1 MAVDERIARLW
12 LLGLCVLSAGVFMVG
27 HASSLLPPHS
37 AHDGF
42 LLVPQLQHL
51 LGGSIPDDGFFGMFN
66 PTWFSPHAIPTAELG
81 WSGFWERV
89 LGNVQSHSWID
100 APHPLALMALL
111 GHWLPLGTWGPV
123 VVQAALFSLLMV
135 SLYCIG
141 TKAQSP
147 RAGLLAAT
155 LAMGAPGL
163 FGTVQYIEPHL
174 AVAAVSTCAVA
185 LLLHTDGLRRW
196 WVAVAASV
204 VLWSLSRSGEGS
216 GEAVIAGLVVV
227 GPGLMA
233 VAGSDRTQ
241 TPIRWVVGLCALV
254 IPFMLLADLDWIVVA
269 MEQVTRAFE
278 DPSVQTDVVA
288 KGGVLGSRF
297 TWVSAYG
304 VLTFT
309 DYLRPA
315 LSLVVVAGLVAAWRT
330 RPTHRWSLLLWLLVP
345 WIALSWMQRKASW
358 YGVPLL
364 PPLVLW
370 AALGLDR
377 LELSRWRRV
386 AVSVAVGQFLL
397 FSLLPAHA
405 FPVGLSWL
413 REPLAVHDWRLRR
426 IDFLRPMDDVATRK
440 VQSDLESLVEW
451 METNENPGPVAVMTM
466 GTRHDF
472 AARYFLA
479 MSLPGVEVVN
489 LGDPRV
495 RAARYRSLHPSD
507 FGVFVF
513 VDDGAREWPPSESQA
528 DWLRGDL
535 RCVEDDPFDSFM
547 AAVFERASEPV
558 DGFYP
563 LSGDVSPVL
572 GPGQIWRGEPGMDGL
587 CAP

>member
-1 MAVDERIARLW
+1 VDERTARWW
-12 LLGLCVLSAGVFMVG
+12 LLGLCMLTAGVYVVG
-27 HASSLLPPHS
+27 HAGSPMPPHS

-42 LLVPQLQHL
+42 LLVPQLQQL
-51 LGGSIPDDGFFGMFN
+51 LGGATPDSGQFGMFN
-66 PTWFSPHAIPTAELG
+66 PTWFSPHAVPTAELG

-288 KGGVLGSRF
+288 KGGVLGC
-297 TWVSAYG
+297 
-304 VLTFT
+304 
-309 DYLRPA
+309 
-315 LSLVVVAGLVAAWRT
+315 
-330 RPTHRWSLLLWLLVP
+330 
-345 WIALSWMQRKASW
+345 
-358 YGVPLL
+358 
-364 PPLVLW
+364 
-370 AALGLDR
+370 
-377 LELSRWRRV
+377 
-386 AVSVAVGQFLL
+386 
-397 FSLLPAHA
+397 
-405 FPVGLSWL
+405 
-413 REPLAVHDWRLRR
+413 
-426 IDFLRPMDDVATRK
+426 
-440 VQSDLESLVEW
+440 
-451 METNENPGPVAVMTM
+451 
-466 GTRHDF
+466 RH
-472 AARYFLA
+472 
-479 MSLPGVEVVN
+479 MV
-489 LGDPRV
+489 
-495 RAARYRSLHPSD
+495 
-507 FGVFVF
+507 
-513 VDDGAREWPPSESQA
+513 
-528 DWLRGDL
+528 
-535 RCVEDDPFDSFM
+535 C
-547 AAVFERASEPV
+547 
-558 DGFYP
+558 
-563 LSGDVSPVL
+563 
-572 GPGQIWRGEPGMDGL
+572 
-587 CAP
+587 

>member
-1 MAVDERIARLW
+1 MDDRVARRW
-12 LLGLCVLSAGVFMVG
+12 LLGLCVLATGVFLAG
-27 HASSLLPPHS
+27 HAASPLPPHS

-42 LLVPQLQHL
+42 LLVPQLQQL
-51 LGGSIPDDGFFGMFN
+51 LGGSIPDDGRFGMFH
-66 PTWFSPHAIPTAELG
+66 PTWFSPHAVATGELG
-81 WSGFWERV
+81 WSGFWDRV
-89 LGNVQSHSWID
+89 FGNVQSHSWID
-100 APHPLALMALL
+100 APHPLVLMALL
-111 GHWLPLGTWGPV
+111 GHWIPLGTWGPV
-123 VVQAALFSLLMV
+123 LVQAGLFALLMV

-141 TKAQSP
+141 TKVQSP

-174 AVAAVSTCAVA
+174 AVAAMSTCAVS

-204 VLWSLSRSGEGS
+204 ALWSLSRCGEGS

-241 TPIRWVVGLCALV
+241 TPIRWILGLCALV
-254 IPFMLLADLDWIVVA
+254 VPFMLLADLDWIVIA
-269 MEQVTRAFE
+269 MEKVTRAFE

-288 KGGVLGSRF
+288 KGGALGSPF
-297 TWVSAYG
+297 TWVAAYG
-304 VLTFT
+304 VLAFT

-315 LSLVVVAGLVAAWRT
+315 LSLVVVTGLVAAWRI
-330 RPTHRWSLLLWLLVP
+330 RPTQRWSLLLWLLVP

-377 LELSRWRRV
+377 LERPRWRRV
-386 AVSVAVGQFLL
+386 AGSVAVGQFLL
-397 FSLLPAHA
+397 FSLLPANA

-426 IDFLRPMDDVATRK
+426 IDFLRPMDDESNQK

-451 METNENPGPVAVMTM
+451 VENQDSPGSVAVMTM

-513 VDDGAREWPPSESQA
+513 LDDGASEWPPTDSQA

-535 RCVEDDPFDSFM
+535 RCVEDDPFDPFT
-547 AAVFERASEPV
+547 AAVFSRSGESV
-558 DGFYP
+558 GGFYP
-563 LSGDVSPVL
+563 LSGQVSPPL
-572 GPGQIWRGEPGMDGL
+572 GVGQIWQGDPISDGL